1 MGEYPATFAR
11 FSNTVIYARLS
22 KDRKKLSENVNIQ
35 IAECQGFAEGES
47 WAIVGIFKDNDISAS
62 KYSTKPRDDY
72 NRMIATIKRGGVHNI
87 LITEMPRL
95 YRRLEEL
102 LDLIRL
108 AESTDLR
115 RIQTTEGISYNL
127 ATSEGIHA
135 AIDAVNNAMREVAR
149 ISTRIKRKQKARAQG
164 GQWHGGGRP
173 YGYEEGGIEVRESE
187 AEVIRECAKR
197 FIAGESIRDIVRDL
211 NGRGV
216 PTATGAQ
223 WRIENLQRTI
233 MKKRYIGVRE
243 YEGQDY
249 PAVWKPILTLEQ
261 WQQMETRRLSRA
273 SRWPKGSTGSR
284 KYLLTGFIYCG
295 NCGGAMVGS
304 GRTAEGDRPAY
315 RRYRCRYMDNHGKV
329 IGCAKVYRA
338 AEPVELLV
346 TEAVW
351 HVFDN
356 PKTAI
361 TLAPKVDE
369 DRVRAAV
376 EEYERRKGKL
386 DQLIADYA
394 TDVLTKDQF
403 VMAKGIAEGRVFQAR
418 DALAALQDDGAL
430 ARVPA
435 HQTVGE
441 AWETAG
447 LDWKR
452 SVTRLVVERV
462 TVKPSGPG
470 GFMDWRGYRFNPD
483 LVEIKWKV

>member
-1 MGEYPATFAR
+1 MEDYPATFAR
-11 FSNTVIYARLS
+11 HSNTVIYARLS
-22 KDRKKLSENVNIQ
+22 KDRRKLSENVNIQ
-35 IAECQGFAEGES
+35 IAECQGFAADES
-47 WAIVGIFKDNDISAS
+47 WPVVGIFKDNDISAS

-72 NRMIATIKRGGVHNI
+72 NRMVAIIKRGGVHNI

-127 ATSEGIHA
+127 STSEGIHA

-149 ISTRIKRKQKARAQG
+149 ISTRIKRKVKARAKD

-173 YGYEEGGIEVRESE
+173 YGYEEGGIIVRESE

-197 FIAGESIRDIVRDL
+197 FVAGESIRDIVRDL

-216 PTATGAQ
+216 PTATGKE

-249 PAVWKPILTLEQ
+249 PAAWPAILKTEQ
-261 WQQMETRRLSRA
+261 WEQMEARRLSRA
-273 SRWPKGSTGSR
+273 SRWPKSPHKGR

-295 NCGGAMVGS
+295 NCGTAMVGS
-304 GRTAEGDRPAY
+304 GRSPEGDRPGY
-315 RRYRCRYMDNHGKV
+315 LRYRCRYMDNHGRV
-329 IGCAKVYRA
+329 IGCGKVFRNA
-338 AEPVELLV
+338 APLELLV
-346 TEAVW
+346 SEAVW

-376 EEYERRKGKL
+376 EEYERRKAKL
-386 DQLIADYA
+386 DQLVTDYA

-403 VMAKGIAEGRVFQAR
+403 VLAKGVAESKVFDAR
-418 DALAALQDDGAL
+418 SALAALQDDNAL

-435 HQTVGE
+435 DQTISE

-447 LDWKR
+447 LDWRR

-462 TVKPSGPG
+462 TVQPAGAG
-470 GFMDWRGYRFNPD
+470 GFHDWRGYRFNPD
-483 LVEIKWKV
+483 LIQIKWKV